1 LVKIKAEARSV
12 EEQIIEKREFY
23 DNEQRNNNER
33 QLQMSMAER
42 QAVKLRTQY
51 EDAEKNRLLYENE
64 LSGLRRVVKRTEKD
78 KETAYAILGH
88 MKKQLTDRRQYLED
102 VIVRKRELIDK
113 KREILDT
120 KYTAEEKANKMD
132 KLYLDEQEREMALN
146 SELKLLSERMY
157 KITQDVF
164 DCKAKEKNL
173 EADITGSIVTLNNLE
188 AKTSKLDHESL
199 KQQEVLYHQ
208 V

>member
-1 LVKIKAEARSV
+1 
-12 EEQIIEKREFY
+12 
-23 DNEQRNNNER
+23 
-33 QLQMSMAER
+33 MSMAER

-51 EDAEKNRLLYENE
+51 EEAEKNRLLYENE

-78 KETAYAILGH
+78 KENAYALLTQ

-102 VIVRKRELIDK
+102 VIVRKRELVDK

-164 DCKAKEKNL
+164 DCKGKEKNL
-173 EADITGSIVTLNNLE
+173 EADINGAMVTLNNLH
-188 AKTSKLDHESL
+188 AKTNKLDHEGL

-208 V
+208 VGSVQFSMISNSLHFSGLRNSIP

>member
-1 LVKIKAEARSV
+1 
-12 EEQIIEKREFY
+12 
-23 DNEQRNNNER
+23 
-33 QLQMSMAER
+33 M
-42 QAVKLRTQY
+42 
-51 EDAEKNRLLYENE
+51 
-64 LSGLRRVVKRTEKD
+64 VKRTEKD
-78 KETAYAILGH
+78 KETAHALLGH
-88 MKKQLTDRRQYLED
+88 MKKQLTDRQQYLQT
-102 VIVRKRELIDK
+102 VIVRKNELIEK

-146 SELKLLSERMY
+146 SELKFLSERMY

-164 DCKAKEKNL
+164 NCKAKEKNL
-173 EADITGSIVTLNNLE
+173 EADINGSVVTLNNLQ
-188 AKTSKLDHESL
+188 AKTNKLDHDAL